1 MADKAIVVD
10 LTNYK
15 DRRGSRVEPG
25 KYAVVVEDVESNK
38 SNAGNPYLTVWLRI
52 DQEGEHKGETLLDR
66 LVLTEKSLWRLVAF
80 LQAINVPTPRKRLS
94 VPYRLLI
101 GKRLVVDVEDGDP
114 YNGSVR
120 SEVRGYAKAAQ
131 AAEEAGGDLGD
142 IKEEETAEESAPE
155 APKEEAPAAASEAVE
170 TDAPET
176 VNLDEIE
183 L

>member
-52 DQEGEHKGETLLDR
+52 DQPGEHKGETLLDR

-114 YNGSVR
+114 YNGSIR
-120 SEVRGYAKAAQ
+120 SEVRGYTKAAQ

-142 IKEEETAEESAPE
+142 VEETAEEPAAE
-155 APKEEAPAAASEAVE
+155 APKEDVPEEASEAVE